1 MGSPRSLHFAT
12 VSLMAVAAMTWL
24 TGCGED
30 PAFTAPERQPGS
42 REPLTAP
49 CDDLDPTRCLLPFPS
64 SRFLRLDDTETG
76 LRVAIDETS
85 LVASDD
91 VRSVQLADGF
101 SPVNPL
107 ATGFAAMLDPL
118 PDDGVMLINAEPE
131 SARYGDLVP
140 LLLTTE
146 TSESETLLV
155 AFPTRPLAPNT
166 TYVAV
171 VTKAVRAAGG
181 GALPVSRGTELA
193 LGLGEPA
200 SQPEADLMGYHAPTR
215 ALLSHAGVST
225 AEVLRVW
232 DFVTR
237 SERSVTAR
245 LEAMGAAAI
254 GAVDDD
260 QVTVVIDSVALPA
273 DDPAIAVVVE
283 GRLTGLLSF
292 IDDVGLVLDDD
303 DLPVAQGG
311 HEAPFRV
318 LIPVGTGDYPF
329 VMFGHG
335 MGGDFHDPTFD
346 DDIAGA
352 GFAKINIDL
361 YGWSEAGMIDTM
373 ARFNRAFEGTHRST
387 AKLMQAIADG
397 TAIQHALD
405 SALGDALAADTLG
418 GEPNPAAGRH
428 VDTSVPIWVG
438 GSLGGTLGFIFT
450 LANPLV
456 DHAVLNVPGA
466 AWSHYVTQSSLFG
479 TLQALFITTYGSRL
493 DVMHAMVMT
502 QNNFDEIDGAA
513 WASTLDQQHPVFL
526 IQESIGDPIMPNIGS
541 DMVAVAARAVH
552 VGSPI
557 VPIDGLELLA
567 SAQGRTGMTQ
577 YRIAS
582 DSSDLAKHGF
592 AAADDEAGLAAREQ
606 ITSFVS
612 SVLAGAPAITV
623 PSGCDD
629 TPSQSCD
636 FSGTP

>member
-1 MGSPRSLHFAT
+1 MGSSRVFQLASVLT
-12 VSLMAVAAMTWL
+12 TAVAAMMLL
-24 TGCGED
+24 TGCGDD
-30 PAFTAPERQPGS
+30 PVFSAPDRQPGT
-42 REPLTAP
+42 RQPLTAS

-76 LRVAIDETS
+76 LRVAIDETG

-107 ATGFAAMLDPL
+107 ATGFAAMLEPPPEDAVL
-118 PDDGVMLINAEPE
+118 LINAEPD
-131 SARYGDLVP
+131 SAGYGNLVP
-140 LLLTTE
+140 VVLTTE
-146 TSESETLLV
+146 TSDSETLLV
-155 AFPTRPLAPNT
+155 AFPKRPLAPNT

-171 VTKAVRAAGG
+171 VTTAVRAAGG
-181 GALPVSRGTELA
+181 AALPLSRATELA
-193 LGLGEPA
+193 LGLGEAA
-200 SQPEADLMGYHAPTR
+200 SQAEADLVGYHAPTR
-215 ALLSHAGVST
+215 AVLGDVGVST
-225 AEVLRVW
+225 GQVLRVW

-237 SERSVTAR
+237 SEHSVTAR
-245 LEAMGAAAI
+245 LEAMAAAAI
-254 GAVDDD
+254 GAVEDEL
-260 QVTVVIDSVALPA
+260 VSVAIDSVVLSA
-273 DDPAIAVVVE
+273 DNPDIAVVVE

-292 IDDVGLVLDDD
+292 VDDTGLVLDDQQ
-303 DLPVAQGG
+303 LPVGTGG

-318 LIPVGTGDYPF
+318 LIPAGTGDYPF

-335 MGGDFHDPTFD
+335 MGGDVHDPTFD

-352 GFAKINIDL
+352 GFAKVNIEL
-361 YGWSEAGMIDTM
+361 YGWSEVGMMETM
-373 ARFNRAFEGTHRST
+373 VKFDRAFEGTHQST
-387 AKLMQAIADG
+387 AALMQAIADG

-405 SALGDALAADTLG
+405 GVLGDALAADTLA

-428 VDTSVPIWVG
+428 LDTRVPIWVG

-456 DHAVLNVPGA
+456 HHAVLNVPGA

-513 WASTLDQQHPVFL
+513 WASTLDDQHPVFL
-526 IQESIGDPIMPNIGS
+526 IQESIGDPVMPNIGS
-541 DMVAVAARAVH
+541 DMVAVAARAAH
-552 VGSPI
+552 VGTPI

-567 SAQGRTGMTQ
+567 SAQDRSGITQ

-582 DSSDLAKHGF
+582 DDDLALHGF
-592 AAADDEAGLAAREQ
+592 AASDHEAGLAAREQ
-606 ITSFVS
+606 ITSFVL
-612 SVLAGAPAITV
+612 SVLAGAPEITV
-623 PSGCDD
+623 PSGCDA

-636 FSGTP
+636 FSGAP